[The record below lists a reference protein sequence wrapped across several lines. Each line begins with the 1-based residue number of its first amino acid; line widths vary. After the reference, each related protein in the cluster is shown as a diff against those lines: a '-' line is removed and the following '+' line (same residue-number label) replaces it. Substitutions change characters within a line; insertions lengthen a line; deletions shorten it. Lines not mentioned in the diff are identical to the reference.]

1 MVTKWLKLPL
11 VAKKLQES
19 EYFSWRLKKNQ
30 KTQWWKQ
37 RHLLY
42 SEKCLFNIKNFFAS
56 SHITLFSFWKS
67 KRVDL
72 PECHHIRLR
81 NVSIEV
87 LSWKLPPW
95 ALGVPEEKSLQRTWN
110 IYNSE
115 QWCVDNCIILTFDF
129 KNGQKYL
136 M

>member
-19 EYFSWRLKKNQ
+19 EYFSWRLKK
-30 KTQWWKQ
+30 KTKKLSDEN
-37 RHLLY
+37 RGIYYTLRNVFLTSKTSLPLLTSHCSA
-42 SEKCLFNIKNFFAS
+42 SEK
-56 SHITLFSFWKS
+56 S
-67 KRVDL
+67 KCVDL

-95 ALGVPEEKSLQRTWN
+95 ALGVPEEKSLQRT
-110 IYNSE
+110 
-115 QWCVDNCIILTFDF
+115 
-129 KNGQKYL
+129 
-136 M
+136 